1 MVRIYIKACNRTR
14 ALGYQKW
21 FSIVV
26 ILCKFLNI
34 CTLPVETW
42 HAASHGMSFAHQ
54 KFLSL
59 KNVKMM
65 YVAIVIPIAYSK
77 FISQQ
82 KIKLDFTQFQA

>member
-1 MVRIYIKACNRTR
+1 
-14 ALGYQKW
+14 
-21 FSIVV
+21 
-26 ILCKFLNI
+26 
-34 CTLPVETW
+34 
-42 HAASHGMSFAHQ
+42 MSFAHQ